1 MSQEA
6 IVKPSAAS
14 GLRER
19 AITAIVL
26 APIGI
31 AAVLMLSQAWFAAF
45 MAGLFLIGAWEW
57 SRLSG
62 VRSSAT
68 RIAVV
73 AAHAILMGLF
83 WFIGESAWPQVI
95 WAGVAFWMLVP
106 LWLRHFHFA
115 EQDRK
120 RSLML
125 KTCASLLAL
134 VPAWAAA
141 VLLEGGERG
150 PQWVL
155 FVLVLVWSADTCAYF
170 AGRRFGTTKL
180 APNISPGK
188 TRAGAYGAMLGCTVY
203 AAAVGYFGFAIQG
216 AALLPFVALCVVTAV
231 FSIIGDLLES
241 LIKRHSQ
248 VKDSGSLF
256 PGHGG
261 LLDRFDSMFAALP
274 IFVAGRALLGS

>member
-6 IVKPSAAS
+6 TIKPVTGS

-45 MAGLFLIGAWEW
+45 MGVLFLIGAWEW
-57 SRLSG
+57 SMLSG
-62 VRSSAT
+62 MRSLLA
-68 RIAVV
+68 RIATV
-73 AAHAILMGLF
+73 AAHATLMGAF
-83 WFIGESAWPQVI
+83 WFAGETSWLQVI
-95 WAGVAFWMLVP
+95 WAGVAFWLLVP
-106 LWLRHFHFA
+106 LWLRHYQFG

-120 RSLML
+120 RSLLL
-125 KTCASLLAL
+125 KTGASLLAL
-134 VPAWAAA
+134 VPSWAAA
-141 VLLEGGERG
+141 VQLEGGERG

-155 FVLVLVWSADTCAYF
+155 FVLVLIWCADTCAYF

-180 APNISPGK
+180 APHISPGK

-203 AAAVGYFGFAIQG
+203 AAAVGHFGFGIHG
-216 AALLPFVALCVVTAV
+216 TALLAFVALCVVTAL

-241 LIKRHSQ
+241 LIKRHSH
-248 VKDSGSLF
+248 VKDSGNLF